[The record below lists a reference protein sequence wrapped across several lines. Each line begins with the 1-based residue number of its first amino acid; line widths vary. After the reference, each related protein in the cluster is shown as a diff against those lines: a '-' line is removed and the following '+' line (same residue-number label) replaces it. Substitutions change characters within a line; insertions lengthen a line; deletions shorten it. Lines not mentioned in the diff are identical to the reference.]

1 MSTGE
6 FAKYCVQRV
15 IARAETCFS
24 PSTCFRV
31 IGMSLDAVT
40 GSRADFLRNPETH
53 RRTPNEFS
61 NVTGREDQRFNYL
74 SEWHSHSSFSARPS
88 ATDMAA
94 AALTFSTPIRK
105 AQHRYRMIHARPW
118 RQRRLS

>member
-53 RRTPNEFS
+53 RRTPNEFFQRA
-61 NVTGREDQRFNYL
+61 GREDRRFNYL
-74 SEWHSHSSFSARPS
+74 SEWHSHSSFQLDPAPPTWPPPQRLRSPLQFAKR
-88 ATDMAA
+88 
-94 AALTFSTPIRK
+94 STAI
-105 AQHRYRMIHARPW
+105 A
-118 RQRRLS
+118 